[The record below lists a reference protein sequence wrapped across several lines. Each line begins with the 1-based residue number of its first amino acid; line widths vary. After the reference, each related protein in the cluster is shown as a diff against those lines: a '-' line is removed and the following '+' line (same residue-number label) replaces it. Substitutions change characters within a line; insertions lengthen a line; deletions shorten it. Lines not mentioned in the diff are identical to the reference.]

1 MVSSLALQI
10 YFSVV
15 AINQATNYKT
25 FFSPHLPS
33 LFFTFHG
40 YTMVFRPH
48 FTSALASR
56 MSLPG
61 QNLFQLWPQK
71 FGLRHN

>member
-25 FFSPHLPS
+25 FFSPHLPALPS
-33 LFFTFHG
+33 MAA
-40 YTMVFRPH
+40 MVFHPH
-48 FTSALASR
+48 FAWPFCI
-56 MSLPG
+56 SLPG
-61 QNLFQLWPQK
+61 GKFVPALATKIRFQA
-71 FGLRHN
+71 

>member
-25 FFSPHLPS
+25 FFSPHPYLP
-33 LFFTFHG
+33 FFHLP

-48 FTSALASR
+48 FTSALSSR

-61 QNLFQLWPQK
+61 QKLFQLWPQK